1 MLNLK
6 LILFLS
12 IIFCIGLVTITYYQ
26 DNNVHASVRSNTTN
40 ETTTNETQ
48 PHFTKYSD
56 TRLGVSFEYPS
67 DWLLNDK
74 INRFAK
80 NSDVTVYNGSNSFR
94 VMKSQSS
101 SDSALV
107 EKLGGPKE
115 IVEIILPSEER
126 VVGQIDENKYIIDG
140 INAISVLTAREG
152 ITDVPNKGFER
163 FLLMHDDSLYIFT
176 YQDTVER
183 FDTKESQDT
192 LNHILK
198 TIRFIDSDSDSNSSG
213 VNDSENEDDDN
224 GDDANN

>member
-1 MLNLK
+1 MYNLK

-12 IIFCIGLVTITYYQ
+12 IIFCIGLVTITSYQ
-26 DNNVHASVRSNTTN
+26 DNHVHASVGSN
-40 ETTTNETQ
+40 TTNETQ

-67 DWLLNDK
+67 DWQINDK

-80 NSDVTVYNGSNSFR
+80 NSNVRVYNDSNSFR

-115 IVEIILPSEER
+115 IVDIILPSDER
-126 VVGQIDENKYIIDG
+126 VVGQIEESKYMIDDV
-140 INAISVLTAREG
+140 NAISVLTAREG
-152 ITDVPNKGFER
+152 TTDVPNKGFER

-198 TIRFIDSDSDSNSSG
+198 TIRFMDSDSDSDSSG
-213 VNDSENEDDDN
+213 ANDSENEDYDNDD
-224 GDDANN
+224 DVNN

>member
-1 MLNLK
+1 M
-6 LILFLS
+6 
-12 IIFCIGLVTITYYQ
+12 GLVTITYHH
-26 DNNVHASVRSNTTN
+26 DNHVHASVGSN
-40 ETTTNETQ
+40 TTNETQ

-67 DWLLNDK
+67 DWQINDK

-80 NSDVTVYNGSNSFR
+80 NSDITVYNDSNSFR

-115 IVEIILPSEER
+115 IVDIILPSDER
-126 VVGQIDENKYIIDG
+126 VVGQIEESKYMIDG
-140 INAISVLTAREG
+140 IKAISVLTVREG
-152 ITDVPNKGFER
+152 ITDVPNKGFEL
-163 FLLMHDDSLYIFT
+163 FLLIHDDSLYIFT

-183 FDTKESQDT
+183 SDTKESQDT

-198 TIRFIDSDSDSNSSG
+198 TIRFMDSDSDSDSSG
-213 VNDSENEDDDN
+213 ANDCENEDYDN
-224 GDDANN
+224 DDDANN

>member
-1 MLNLK
+1 MYNLK

-12 IIFCIGLVTITYYQ
+12 IIFCIGLVTIKYYQ
-26 DNNVHASVRSNTTN
+26 DNNVYASLGSNTTS
-40 ETTTNETQ
+40 ETQ

-56 TRLGVSFEYPS
+56 ARLGVSFEYPS
-67 DWLLNDK
+67 DWQINDK

-80 NSDVTVYNGSNSFR
+80 NSDVTVYNGSNYFR

-101 SDSALV
+101 ADSTLV

-115 IVEIILPSEER
+115 IVDIILPSDER
-126 VVGQIDENKYIIDG
+126 VIGQIEENKYMIDG
-140 INAISVLTAREG
+140 INTISVLTAREG

-183 FDTKESQDT
+183 FDTKKSQDT

-198 TIRFIDSDSDSNSSG
+198 TIQFMDSDSDSDSSDA
-213 VNDSENEDDDN
+213 NNSENEDYDN
-224 GDDANN
+224 DDDAND

>member
-1 MLNLK
+1 
-6 LILFLS
+6 
-12 IIFCIGLVTITYYQ
+12 
-26 DNNVHASVRSNTTN
+26 VHASVRSDTTN
-40 ETTTNETQ
+40 ATQ
-48 PHFTKYSD
+48 PHFTKYND
-56 TRLGVSFEYPS
+56 TRLGVSFKYPS
-67 DWLLNDK
+67 DWQINDK

-115 IVEIILPSEER
+115 IVDIILPSEER
-126 VVGQIDENKYIIDG
+126 VVGQIEENKYMIDG
-140 INAISVLTAREG
+140 LNTVSVLTAREG

-192 LNHILK
+192 LNYILN
-198 TIRFIDSDSDSNSSG
+198 TIRFIDSDSDSDSG
-213 VNDSENEDDDN
+213 GAIDSENEKDDN
-224 GDDANN
+224 DDDDANN

>member
-1 MLNLK
+1 M
-6 LILFLS
+6 
-12 IIFCIGLVTITYYQ
+12 
-26 DNNVHASVRSNTTN
+26 HASVGSN
-40 ETTTNETQ
+40 TTNETQ

-67 DWLLNDK
+67 DWQINDK

-80 NSDVTVYNGSNSFR
+80 NSDVTVYNDSNSFR

-115 IVEIILPSEER
+115 IVDIILPSDER
-126 VVGQIDENKYIIDG
+126 VVGQIEESKYMIDG
-140 INAISVLTAREG
+140 IKAISVLTAREG

-176 YQDTVER
+176 YQDIVER

-198 TIRFIDSDSDSNSSG
+198 TIQFMDSDSSG
-213 VNDSENEDDDN
+213 ANDSENEDYDN
-224 GDDANN
+224 DDDANN